1 MEKIAVAPVPH
12 AEYTKYLERFMRFVT
27 NTNLSQ
33 ESIEG
38 VDLAFVRYYKERLAK
53 GKPHSTV
60 ERTLAAWM
68 DSLPARSKQ
77 RTYTPP
83 RGPNARRNLLEHVPP
98 PRRDLFDYTICYG
111 LAKCKMAI
119 TLAIITENFA
129 TILSAAYLR
138 QDVFDLSVAARGLPN
153 DSVL

>member
-68 DSLPARSKQ
+68 DSLPALSK
-77 RTYTPP
+77 
-83 RGPNARRNLLEHVPP
+83 
-98 PRRDLFDYTICYG
+98 
-111 LAKCKMAI
+111 
-119 TLAIITENFA
+119 
-129 TILSAAYLR
+129 
-138 QDVFDLSVAARGLPN
+138 
-153 DSVL
+153 